1 MGGYGTYYLYEACM
15 ITRLVLYS
23 TLGYLLSVLGYTFYT
38 EEFWCVV
45 GLFWACETLTR
56 MELIEQL
63 NNELTAMR
71 ARAKEQDNDN
81 NSNGQ

>member
-1 MGGYGTYYLYEACM
+1 
-15 ITRLVLYS
+15 VLYS
-23 TLGYLLSVLGYTFYT
+23 TLGYLLSVLGYTVYS

-45 GLFWACETLTR
+45 ALFWAMETLTR

-63 NNELTAMR
+63 NNELQAMR

-81 NSNGQ
+81 SNGQ

>member
-1 MGGYGTYYLYEACM
+1 M

-63 NNELTAMR
+63 NNWLKALTQA
-71 ARAKEQDNDN
+71 
-81 NSNGQ
+81 

>member
-1 MGGYGTYYLYEACM
+1 M

-23 TLGYLLSVLGYTFYT
+23 TLGYLLSVLGYTVYT

-45 GLFWACETLTR
+45 ALFWAMETLTR

-63 NNELTAMR
+63 NNELQAMR
-71 ARAKEQDNDN
+71 ARAKEQHNDN

>member
-1 MGGYGTYYLYEACM
+1 M

-23 TLGYLLSVLGYTFYT
+23 TLGYLLSVLGYTVYS

-45 GLFWACETLTR
+45 ALFWAMETLTR

-63 NNELTAMR
+63 NNELQAMR

-81 NSNGQ
+81 SNGQ

>member
-1 MGGYGTYYLYEACM
+1 
-15 ITRLVLYS
+15 
-23 TLGYLLSVLGYTFYT
+23 VLGYTFYT

-81 NSNGQ
+81 KTNGQ

>member
-38 EEFWCVV
+38 DEFWCVV
-45 GLFWACETLTR
+45 GLFWACETITR
-56 MELIEQL
+56 VELIEQL
-63 NNELTAMR
+63 QQELADMR
-71 ARAKEQDNDN
+71 AQAKKEQSNDN
-81 NSNGQ
+81 TNG